1 MEQKKF
7 EGSRQQA
14 AASAFSGIKI
24 AENLIAF
31 EEYPNGWSFRRYAD
45 GAHGLYDC
53 RGNLV
58 SSIPEDDDDCYAA
71 GNLYWLKEQDAFV
84 LYASDGKKV
93 AQSAAEITLLPNGWC
108 ILQNGSANALYRPDM
123 SLAAQNFC
131 RAHVLADGSYYL
143 TQDEN
148 ELWTLYARNGKK
160 LEQQIVSSQFYS
172 PDYYMLSFDGKNVI
186 YDVASGREYVND
198 YSLVKLLPCKMYTA
212 VANRSFSLYRA
223 DGMPVLSGYDKYV
236 VFKNGMYFAANNG
249 EFGTVFYPD
258 GKVAV
263 SDVWE
268 YEEIDSCSQVW
279 VEDENNCQMF
289 NSLAEIS
296 HVSSHNVQIYPNGW
310 YLCGDSSLYCS
321 RILCRADNSIVQ
333 KDLLDADVFING
345 WYITE
350 RPNLT
355 DGKAVVYTLHDAE
368 GIVIAQSLRP
378 IVVLEDYDAY
388 LLENADGSTDLYE
401 EGGGKLCADV
411 RCLYASGTTILAV
424 RKGENHAA
432 AFRKPQAKEIS
443 RPAQWKND
451 YQPPVIGLSVPPFDL
466 LWQSG
471 NDKNNSGWGGIC

>member
-1 MEQKKF
+1 
-7 EGSRQQA
+7 
-14 AASAFSGIKI
+14 
-24 AENLIAF
+24 
-31 EEYPNGWSFRRYAD
+31 
-45 GAHGLYDC
+45 
-53 RGNLV
+53 
-58 SSIPEDDDDCYAA
+58 
-71 GNLYWLKEQDAFV
+71 
-84 LYASDGKKV
+84 
-93 AQSAAEITLLPNGWC
+93 
-108 ILQNGSANALYRPDM
+108 
-123 SLAAQNFC
+123 
-131 RAHVLADGSYYL
+131 
-143 TQDEN
+143 
-148 ELWTLYARNGKK
+148 
-160 LEQQIVSSQFYS
+160 
-172 PDYYMLSFDGKNVI
+172 MLSFDGKNVI

-223 DGMPVLSGYDKYV
+223 DGLPVLSGYDRYV
-236 VFKNGMYFAANNG
+236 VFKNGMFFAAKN
-249 EFGTVFYPD
+249 EHFGTIFYPD

-263 SDVWE
+263 SNVWE
-268 YEEIDSCSQVW
+268 YEEIASCSQVW
-279 VEDENNCQMF
+279 VEDASKCWLF

-310 YLCGDSSLYCS
+310 YLCGDDDVYSS

-411 RCLYASGTTILAV
+411 AALYASGTTILV
-424 RKGENHAA
+424 MCKDKEWSE
-432 AFRKPQAKEIS
+432 AFRIPQAKEVCQPRAYQGLVQCGNKVYTTKTTPAPAVFAGPHS
-443 RPAQWKND
+443 R
-451 YQPPVIGLSVPPFDL
+451 
-466 LWQSG
+466 
-471 NDKNNSGWGGIC
+471 